1 MKNKVIV
8 VLSQCPDE
16 ATAERLALRLLEERL
31 AACVN
36 WLPGAR
42 SAYWWQGQIQR
53 DTETLL
59 LAKTTAERLGQLTAR
74 LTELHPYDV
83 PEILALEVAGGAER
97 YLDWVGQTLGADE
110 QAGPGER
117 EQEHS

>member
-1 MKNKVIV
+1 MVII

-36 WLPGAR
+36 WMPGTR

-53 DTETLL
+53 ETETLL
-59 LAKTTAERLGQLTAR
+59 IAKTTRARLGRLTAR
-74 LTELHPYDV
+74 LTELHPYEI

-110 QAGPGER
+110 PADPE
-117 EQEHS
+117 EQEH